1 MKNQR
6 TYKIRLYPNRD
17 KLDTSRYTNCRF
29 IEYTNMFMGKYYFM
43 PKIRISTAGLGLLA
57 NEARNKSRGIVSAIL
72 ASGKE
77 TGKKTNVPYVIKIGC
92 PALISKSQNS
102 SFDYWVRVSNQWKL
116 KGGVYIPAKSHKA
129 LNRALKDGWKMS
141 VNCEFKII
149 NGNSYALVFVSKET
163 PKIRKPKSFIG
174 VDVGMKHS
182 IVTSEGHLGH
192 GLSTVVRRQKHKS
205 AERQRQKHRISDRG
219 RTEVKQLLDREAKIV
234 MRRSQKIGA
243 GIAVEDPK
251 RLANLRAGSLH
262 GWARSYFANR
272 LHVLGK
278 ENGVLVVDVNPYQTS
293 ITCSS
298 CGNVNKQSR
307 VSRDAFVCKGCGYS
321 AHADVNAAVTIS
333 QKGSRLSERVIS
345 EYRGER
351 NQAAPSEV

>member
-1 MKNQR
+1 MNR
-6 TYKIRLYPNRD
+6 AYKLKLYGNAT
-17 KLDTSRYTNCRF
+17 KFDTARYANHRF
-29 IEYTNMFMGKYYFM
+29 IQYTNMYMGRNFFT
-43 PKIRISTAGLGLLA
+43 PKVKFSTKGLGQLA
-57 NEARNKSRGIVSAIL
+57 NWAKRKSFSIVKTVKAASRVTGNKM
-72 ASGKE
+72 
-77 TGKKTNVPYVIKIGC
+77 NVPIAKKIGC
-92 PALISKSQNS
+92 PAIIEKSLNS
-102 SFDYWVRVSNQWKL
+102 AFDYWVRVPNEWTFR
-116 KGGVYIPAKSHKA
+116 GGVYIPAKSHKA
-129 LNRALKDGWKMS
+129 FNRAIKEGW
-141 VNCEFKII
+141 NLLRTCEFKII
-149 NGNSYALVFVSKET
+149 NGNHYAVVFLTKEA
-163 PKIRKPKSFIG
+163 PKIQKPKSFIG

-182 IVTSEGHLGH
+182 IVTSEGHLGR
-192 GLSTVVRRQKHKS
+192 GISTVVKRQKRKF
-205 AERQRQKHRISDRG
+205 AERQRQNNRISDRG

-251 RLANLRAGSLH
+251 RLANLRAGSLQ

-345 EYRGER
+345 EGD
-351 NQAAPSEV
+351 VG